1 MKKFPKVPAIPISSY
16 NYIFYCSILLLLLPF
31 LAITIYILSG
41 KRFETFDNETPF
53 SLEYYYME
61 KCHHC
66 VNFTPVWE
74 ELKKTVKG
82 KNINLKK
89 YNLTASENS
98 DKVNKYN
105 INSAPT
111 IIFANSTTGEHLEY
125 SGERSIDALVA
136 FINSKTQ

>member
-1 MKKFPKVPAIPISSY
+1 MKKSPKVPVIPESSY
-16 NYIFYCSILLLLLPF
+16 NYIYWGSIMLLLLPF
-31 LAITIYILSG
+31 VAITIYILSR
-41 KRFETFDNETPF
+41 RFENFENDSTF

-61 KCHHC
+61 KCPHC

-74 ELKKTVKG
+74 KLKKAVKD

-98 DKVNKYN
+98 EKVNKYN

-111 IIFANSTTGEHLEY
+111 IIFANSATGEHEEY
-125 SGERSIDALVA
+125 SGQRSVDAIVA
-136 FINSKTQ
+136 FINSKVK